1 MNKQTLG
8 FNNIVVNKKGFQTS
22 KKPIPLNS
30 VNTNS
35 IVMSYRVKDNGDS
48 YKYFIG
54 YVHDDD
60 VIRPLCVI
68 FLK

>member
-35 IVMSYRVKDNGDS
+35 IVMSYRVKDNGDI